1 MNLNQEA
8 SEGVVEWT
16 ELKNW
21 YFHNDAT
28 KCNELKNWYF
38 HNDATKCTN

>member
-8 SEGVVEWT
+8 SEGDVKWI

-21 YFHNDAT
+21 YFHN
-28 KCNELKNWYF
+28 EV
-38 HNDATKCTN
+38 TKCTN